1 MINRIKEHFGFTKKE
16 LNGLIVFLFLII
28 AITFF
33 PFIYSCFKEPEV
45 YNFDDFKKEIAA
57 FEASAVKEEDA
68 RYYKKYDKRD
78 YDKPAKPEYFS
89 FNPNEL
95 PEESWKRL
103 GLKLWQIRMIKNYES
118 KGGKF
123 YKKEDLQ
130 RIYSI
135 RPEDYAR
142 LEPYINIPAN
152 FSDRKFDKKIESG
165 SGFKKKFETVDI
177 NSADSA
183 KLETLKGIGAAFA
196 TRIIKYR
203 NRLGGF
209 HSPGQLMEVYGLDS
223 AKYAALQ
230 GQISFNQTN
239 LQKLNVNTISLDELK
254 KHPYLTFK
262 QANAIIQY
270 RRQHGLYKSSEDLR
284 KIIILPEAAI
294 KKIEPYLA
302 F

>member
-1 MINRIKEHFGFTKKE
+1 MINRVKEHFGFTKKE

-28 AITFF
+28 VISFF

-78 YDKPAKPEYFS
+78 YDKPAKPQYFS
-89 FNPNEL
+89 FNPNGL

-103 GLKLWQIRMIKNYES
+103 GLMHWQIRMIKNYES
-118 KGGKF
+118 KGGRF

-135 RPEDYAR
+135 KPEDYAR
-142 LEPYINIPAN
+142 LEPYINIPKD
-152 FSDRKFDKKIESG
+152 FSTPKFDKKFDSG
-165 SGFKKKFETVDI
+165 SGFKKKFEKVEI

-183 KLETLKGIGAAFA
+183 QLEALKGIGAAFA

-223 AKYAALQ
+223 AKYAVLQ
-230 GQISFNQTN
+230 EQISFSQAN
-239 LQKLNVNTISLDELK
+239 LQRLNVNTISVDELK
-254 KHPYLTFK
+254 KHPYLSYK
-262 QANAIIQY
+262 QANAIVQY
-270 RRQHGLYKSSEDLR
+270 RKQHGLYRSSEDLR
-284 KIIILPEAAI
+284 KIIILPEAVI